1 MIGVLEGVRA
11 TAENV
16 IEADLVA
23 RAAVALRSRLCD
35 DGKVYANGKEGDA
48 RFWKYGLFIVSPHHA
63 QINTVRRALAAER
76 SWKSSPFVDTV
87 DSMQGQECDAVIAT
101 YGVSDVEYAMNEKEF
116 IYSLN
121 RLNVSIT
128 RARAKTIV
136 FLPKPLIE
144 PPIVAFEDDR
154 IAEGIAFM
162 QGLVSFAEHEG
173 ERTEHPTG
181 RRRNAAP
188 VRVPMGAMAQP

>member
-1 MIGVLEGVRA
+1 VRA

-16 IEADLVA
+16 IEADLVMRIA
-23 RAAVALRSRLCD
+23 ISLRRRMLRD
-35 DGKVYANGKEGDA
+35 DGTPYPSSRTGDED
-48 RFWKYGLFIVSPHHA
+48 FWKYGLFIVSPHHA
-63 QINTVRRALAAER
+63 QINAVMKALMRAKKWR
-76 SWKSSPFVDTV
+76 SVPFVDTV
-87 DSMQGQECDAVIAT
+87 DKMQGQECEAVIAT
-101 YGVSDVEYAMNEKEF
+101 YGVSDVEYAMGEKEF

-136 FLPKPLIE
+136 LLPRPLIE

-162 QGLVSFAEHEG
+162 QGLVQYAGRHGSVSEHQLAEG
-173 ERTEHPTG
+173 
-181 RRRNAAP
+181 ASLSIS
-188 VRVPMGAMAQP
+188 RVPVAI